1 MKHHPTSP
9 RRPRSQL
16 VLLRL
21 SVAGLFAAALVLG
34 AVTQPP
40 AEEISLAAGG
50 SAVIDYPEDIGRIS
64 TSSPETVDAVVVS
77 RREVLLQA
85 KSYGV
90 STIVVWS
97 KNGRRDFYRVT
108 VAINVEPV
116 RKVLADSFPGE
127 KIDVRAMRDAL
138 SLSGCVSSQ
147 TVADRAAALVAPFAK
162 SVVNNLRVSTE
173 IEKQILLRVRFAELD
188 RSASVNLGGSLIS
201 TGALNTVGSVTTGQ
215 FASASLNKIESSRN
229 GQATGEFSISDTLN
243 VFAFLPD
250 LNLAA
255 VIKALQG
262 RGVLQILAEPNLV
275 TTNNKE
281 ANFLAGGEFPVPVV
295 QGGGNNNAVTVQFRE
310 FGVRLSFL
318 PVVTPHNTI
327 KLHVKPEVSSLDYT
341 NGVTLSGFTIPA
353 LSTRRMET
361 DVELRPGQS
370 FVIAGLIDD
379 RVTETMQKIPGLAHI
394 PVLGAFFKSKSESK
408 TKTELV
414 VLVTPEITDMQSAA
428 RPPSG
433 PVMPLEFLPPQT
445 KNGARSK
452 SAGK

>member
-1 MKHHPTSP
+1 M
-9 RRPRSQL
+9 
-16 VLLRL
+16 RL
-21 SVAGLFAAALVLG
+21 FVAGLFAAALALG
-34 AVTQPP
+34 VVTQPP

-64 TSSPETVDAVVVS
+64 TSSPEIVDAVAVS

-90 STIVVWS
+90 STIVIWS
-97 KNGRRDFYRVT
+97 KNGRRSFYRAT
-108 VAINVEPV
+108 VAFNLEPV
-116 RKVLADSFPGE
+116 RKLLADSFPAE
-127 KIDVRAMRDAL
+127 KIDVRAMRDSL

-147 TVADRAAALVAPFAK
+147 PVSDRAAALVAPFAK
-162 SVVNNLRVSTE
+162 SVVNNLRVTTE

-215 FASASLNKIESSRN
+215 FASASLDKIESSGN
-229 GQATGEFSISDTLN
+229 GQASSEFSISDTLN

-281 ANFLAGGEFPVPVV
+281 ASFLAGGEFPVPVV

-353 LSTRRMET
+353 LSMRRMET

-394 PVLGAFFKSKSESK
+394 PVLGTFFKSKSESK

-428 RPPSG
+428 RPSTG
-433 PVMPLEFLPPQT
+433 PAMPLEFLPPQT
-445 KNGARSK
+445 KDGARSK
-452 SAGK
+452 SVGK